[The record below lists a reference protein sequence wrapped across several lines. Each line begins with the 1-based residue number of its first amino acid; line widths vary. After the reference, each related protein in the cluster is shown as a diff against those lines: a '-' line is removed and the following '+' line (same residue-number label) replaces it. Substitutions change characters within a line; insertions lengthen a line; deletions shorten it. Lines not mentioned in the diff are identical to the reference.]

1 MTMIQINN
9 AILHVFDQ
17 HSGVTVYSKERLDC
31 TQKDVAEYLTK
42 HIDKAFKDSSAI
54 VDVPSSTGYFATK
67 LSQYK
72 NENTSFVDYSIDLC
86 RRIFYYL
93 SQTDNTASIDC
104 VVCDFEKNDERYI
117 GIVEF
122 PNQIGFTHQVAQ
134 GENLVRNDIIKYY
147 SILPTPSQKISAFAF
162 VNAETLRA
170 RYMDQRRFLDGK
182 DVSII
187 PNFILECTNSIS
199 PKAAVNAVKN
209 IALQLS
215 EQHGKNSAAIVS
227 RTKAFLAENAET
239 SDSLDTVELS
249 HMVFP
254 ESDELAEEF
263 VQQIHQQGIPVSIPV
278 ERTYAI
284 REGKKHKIKTDTGIE
299 ITIPSD
305 FFDNS
310 EYIEFINNPNGTISI
325 SIKNVGKIIN
335 R

>member
-1 MTMIQINN
+1 M
-9 AILHVFDQ
+9 
-17 HSGVTVYSKERLDC
+17 
-31 TQKDVAEYLTK
+31 
-42 HIDKAFKDSSAI
+42 
-54 VDVPSSTGYFATK
+54 
-67 LSQYK
+67 
-72 NENTSFVDYSIDLC
+72 DYSIDLC
-86 RRIFYYL
+86 RRIFSYL

-305 FFDNS
+305 FF
-310 EYIEFINNPNGTISI
+310 FFF
-325 SIKNVGKIIN
+325 
-335 R
+335 

>member
-1 MTMIQINN
+1 MWMFQVLPDILPQSYHNTKTRILALWTIPLTFAEEYFLICHKQIIRHPSIVLYV
-9 AILHVFDQ
+9 IL
-17 HSGVTVYSKERLDC
+17 R
-31 TQKDVAEYLTK
+31 
-42 HIDKAFKDSSAI
+42 
-54 VDVPSSTGYFATK
+54 
-67 LSQYK
+67 
-72 NENTSFVDYSIDLC
+72 
-86 RRIFYYL
+86 
-93 SQTDNTASIDC
+93 
-104 VVCDFEKNDERYI
+104 KNDERYI